1 MNGDLKQLICV
12 DLLTSIAIA
21 QFVVV
26 VVAGIFVSKLIN
38 SPLGYLV
45 VTSWLTT
52 APILG
57 ISVDPL
63 LLTNFISLELFS
75 FKAVQY
81 LYMIYPS

>member
-12 DLLTSIAIA
+12 DLLTSVAIA
-21 QFVVV
+21 QFVV

-63 LLTNFISLELFS
+63 LLTNFISVE
-75 FKAVQY
+75 
-81 LYMIYPS
+81 